1 MTNTSSSASASQ
13 DDFLLTINSLR
24 SLSLSDVDCPLIT
37 ADSLPE
43 RQASQLI
50 RELQR
55 LTNTYPRKDPIYR
68 ETLEEL
74 LEANAFHYRLA
85 RRNELTNR
93 YEQTTFITA
102 VSEASDLLVC
112 RQSRNNYRCYSLRSE
127 SYITIARSD
136 LRLTGPVYEIL
147 PLFPEKLD
155 SFWAL
160 IRFTLPAINT
170 DLIYALVLSLVLTL
184 ISLTTPILT
193 SRVIGDVIPSGDL
206 NLILSTFVFSVI
218 LSMYSAVI
226 SWLQSYYLLRINQK
240 LSLRIQIP
248 IFHRILSLP
257 VEFLDRYTTG
267 DLSSRATSIGQVLSA
282 LSSTTLSSVIGC
294 ISIFGYLGLMLYYDF
309 ALSIPSLIY
318 ILVVA
323 IAQVILARRQM
334 SFESKFIDELAAS
347 YDNMI
352 EILKNIT
359 RVRTSGSEMSAL
371 SRISRMLFRS
381 TSISYNVNTL
391 SATSQSIAKIL
402 ATLGTSLIY
411 SVIIY
416 RLVTSNSLATAMIT
430 TTKFIVFMSA
440 FQSFSSSFL
449 GITSLF
455 NTLLGKTSVQI
466 KRALPLILQPTEQS
480 LCRAS
485 LRQVLTGEIEFKNV
499 SFHYPGSDKLILDD
513 LSFKITPHK
522 FNVLFGPSGC
532 GKSTI
537 ASLILGF
544 YRPTTGSIF
553 IDGTELSELDLRF
566 YRSQIGTVLQSPQ
579 LTTSSIR
586 EAVTAGLRVSDSEI
600 WQALEKVNLL
610 AEIEALPM
618 RLETILCEGS
628 TNISGGQRQRL
639 CIARALLRNP
649 SMMLE
654 DESTSA
660 LDNISQSVITQNLAE
675 LSITRVVIAHRLS
688 AIRNCDNLIVV
699 SNGKLET
706 IGSFDYCSTASP
718 YLSSVLNNHQS

>member
-1 MTNTSSSASASQ
+1 
-13 DDFLLTINSLR
+13 
-24 SLSLSDVDCPLIT
+24 
-37 ADSLPE
+37 
-43 RQASQLI
+43 
-50 RELQR
+50 
-55 LTNTYPRKDPIYR
+55 
-68 ETLEEL
+68 
-74 LEANAFHYRLA
+74 
-85 RRNELTNR
+85 
-93 YEQTTFITA
+93 
-102 VSEASDLLVC
+102 
-112 RQSRNNYRCYSLRSE
+112 
-127 SYITIARSD
+127 
-136 LRLTGPVYEIL
+136 
-147 PLFPEKLD
+147 
-155 SFWAL
+155 
-160 IRFTLPAINT
+160 
-170 DLIYALVLSLVLTL
+170 
-184 ISLTTPILT
+184 
-193 SRVIGDVIPSGDL
+193 
-206 NLILSTFVFSVI
+206 
-218 LSMYSAVI
+218 
-226 SWLQSYYLLRINQK
+226 
-240 LSLRIQIP
+240 
-248 IFHRILSLP
+248 
-257 VEFLDRYTTG
+257 
-267 DLSSRATSIGQVLSA
+267 
-282 LSSTTLSSVIGC
+282 
-294 ISIFGYLGLMLYYDF
+294 
-309 ALSIPSLIY
+309 
-318 ILVVA
+318 
-323 IAQVILARRQM
+323 
-334 SFESKFIDELAAS
+334 
-347 YDNMI
+347 
-352 EILKNIT
+352 
-359 RVRTSGSEMSAL
+359 
-371 SRISRMLFRS
+371 
-381 TSISYNVNTL
+381 
-391 SATSQSIAKIL
+391 
-402 ATLGTSLIY
+402 
-411 SVIIY
+411 
-416 RLVTSNSLATAMIT
+416 
-430 TTKFIVFMSA
+430 MSA